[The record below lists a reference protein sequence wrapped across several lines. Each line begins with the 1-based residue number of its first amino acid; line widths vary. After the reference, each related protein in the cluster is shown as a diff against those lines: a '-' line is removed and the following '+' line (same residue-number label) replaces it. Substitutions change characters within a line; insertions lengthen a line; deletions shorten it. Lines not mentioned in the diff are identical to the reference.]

1 MVDMKE
7 RSELAVR
14 VGKEIRRLREERK
27 RSQEG
32 FALDWGID
40 RSYMGAI
47 ERGEKTISIDMAK
60 RVTDGLGGTL
70 SELFA
75 NVGE

>member
-1 MVDMKE
+1 MKVK
-7 RSELAVR
+7 SELAVR
-14 VGKEIRRLREERK
+14 VGAEVRRLRTERK
-27 RSQEG
+27 RSQEA
-32 FALDWGID
+32 FAVDCGIA

-47 ERGEKTISIDMAK
+47 ERGNKTMSIDMAK
-60 RVTDGLGGTL
+60 RVTDGLGVTL

>member
-1 MVDMKE
+1 MKE

-14 VGKEIRRLREERK
+14 VGKEIRRLREKRK
-27 RSQEG
+27 RSQEA

-60 RVTDGLGGTL
+60 RVTEGLGVTL
-70 SELFA
+70 SDLFA
-75 NVGE
+75 NIGE